1 MGETEGTGSTGSGGA
16 VDVLIPAAGSGRR
29 LGRAENK
36 ILLPLGGQPLI
47 RRTLRVFQTHPA
59 IARIWL
65 VVRQGERGAVASCLP
80 PGAARRRLMPLV
92 TGGAERQDSVYR
104 GLQAMAA
111 DPPAWVLVH
120 DGARPFCSR
129 ALLERVLEAL
139 PRAEGVVPVLP
150 LTDTVR
156 RIGPGGS
163 EVVDRSGLYRVQTPQ
178 GFRWSALWEAHRRA
192 AREDRRGTDDAQLLE
207 QAGLSLAFVAGDPD
221 NLKVTNEEDYR
232 RALQWR
238 RRAPGKRPGAPS

>member
-65 VVRQGERGAVASCLP
+65 VVREADRAALEPCFP
-80 PGAARRRLMPLV
+80 PGAARRRLMPFV
-92 TGGAERQDSVYR
+92 SGGAERQQSVYR

-129 ALLERVLEAL
+129 TLLERVLEAL

-163 EVVDRSGLYRVQTPQ
+163 EVVDRAGLHRVQTPQ
-178 GFRWSALWEAHRRA
+178 GFRWHALWEAHRRA
-192 AREDRRGTDDAQLLE
+192 ARDGLRGTDDAQLLE
-207 QAGLSLAFVAGDPD
+207 EAGLTLAFVAGDPD
-221 NLKVTNEEDYR
+221 NLKITSEEDYR
-232 RALQWR
+232 RALRWR
-238 RRAPGKRPGAPS
+238 AWPRAKRADPPP